1 MARGAQMLPPRKPP
15 TRGCPQARRNGR
27 MHRGISTITRL
38 TTAQRSIYQN
48 GFEEGAG
55 GSMADSRKRIALKPH
70 MDRIREWVET
80 GKTDEWIAD
89 ALGTSASSVQSFRSR
104 NDIYRRERGPRE
116 PETVFE
122 GVLDHGERDG
132 WGLWLDPSIAED
144 PIWREHWATV
154 EAVVVKVAE
163 ESIVL
168 EADGAE
174 LASSDGS
181 ADSVLAAVAQDT
193 RSDGPRTASESADE
207 ELPREQGRVKWFDAE
222 KGYGFLVRPT
232 GDDLFVHHSEVQGDP
247 SELSPSGEVEYEV
260 GRNDRGPNAR
270 SVRTVG

>member
-1 MARGAQMLPPRKPP
+1 MV
-15 TRGCPQARRNGR
+15 
-27 MHRGISTITRL
+27 
-38 TTAQRSIYQN
+38 
-48 GFEEGAG
+48 
-55 GSMADSRKRIALKPH
+55 DSRKRIALKPH

-80 GKTDEWIAD
+80 GQTDDWIAD

-116 PETVFE
+116 PESHFE

-144 PIWREHWATV
+144 PIWKEHWAEV

-163 ESIVL
+163 DSIVL
-168 EADGAE
+168 EADGGDAP
-174 LASSDGS
+174 SKD
-181 ADSVLAAVAQDT
+181 
-193 RSDGPRTASESADE
+193 ESA
-207 ELPREQGRVKWFDAE
+207 LPADDGALEDGVGGAQRERGRVKWFDAE
-222 KGYGFLVRPT
+222 KGYGFLIRPT

-247 SELSPSGEVEYEV
+247 SDLTPNGEVEYEV

-270 SVRTVG
+270 GVQSLG

>member
-1 MARGAQMLPPRKPP
+1 
-15 TRGCPQARRNGR
+15 
-27 MHRGISTITRL
+27 
-38 TTAQRSIYQN
+38 
-48 GFEEGAG
+48 
-55 GSMADSRKRIALKPH
+55 MADSRKRIALKPH

-80 GKTDEWIAD
+80 GKTDDWIAD

-116 PETVFE
+116 PESVFE

-144 PIWREHWATV
+144 PIWKEHWAGV

-163 ESIVL
+163 DSIVL

-174 LASSDGS
+174 PSSSDGS
-181 ADSVLAAVAQDT
+181 ADSVVATVTQAARSGEAQT
-193 RSDGPRTASESADE
+193 DE
-207 ELPREQGRVKWFDAE
+207 ELPRERGRVKWFDAE

-247 SELSPSGEVEYEV
+247 SELSPNGEVEYEV
-260 GRNDRGPNAR
+260 GRNERGPNAR
-270 SVRTVG
+270 RVRTLG

>member
-1 MARGAQMLPPRKPP
+1 
-15 TRGCPQARRNGR
+15 
-27 MHRGISTITRL
+27 
-38 TTAQRSIYQN
+38 
-48 GFEEGAG
+48 
-55 GSMADSRKRIALKPH
+55 MADSRKRIALKPH
-70 MDRIREWVET
+70 MDRIRDWVDT
-80 GKTDEWIAD
+80 GKTDDWIAD

-116 PETVFE
+116 PESVFE

-144 PIWREHWATV
+144 PIWREHWARV

-163 ESIVL
+163 DSIVL
-168 EADGAE
+168 EADGEVAGSTDG
-174 LASSDGS
+174 AS
-181 ADSVLAAVAQDT
+181 DSVLPAV
-193 RSDGPRTASESADE
+193 DGGSGQTPSDE
-207 ELPREQGRVKWFDAE
+207 ETPRERGRVKWFDAE

-247 SELSPSGEVEYEV
+247 SELSPNGEVEYEV

-270 SVRTVG
+270 RVATLS

>member
-1 MARGAQMLPPRKPP
+1 
-15 TRGCPQARRNGR
+15 
-27 MHRGISTITRL
+27 
-38 TTAQRSIYQN
+38 
-48 GFEEGAG
+48 
-55 GSMADSRKRIALKPH
+55 MADSRKRIALKPH
-70 MDRIREWVET
+70 MDQIKDWVEA
-80 GKTDEWIAD
+80 GKTDDWIAD

-116 PETVFE
+116 PESVFE

-144 PIWREHWATV
+144 PIWKEHWAGV

-168 EADGAE
+168 EADGTETPSA
-174 LASSDGS
+174 DGS
-181 ADSVLAAVAQDT
+181 ADSVLVSVAQPE
-193 RSDGPRTASESADE
+193 RQEISDEAQDGE
-207 ELPREQGRVKWFDAE
+207 EVPRERGRVKWFDAE

-247 SELSPSGEVEYEV
+247 SDLSPNGEVEYEV

-270 SVRTVG
+270 RVRALS